1 MDKVPAD
8 EAEPDARF
16 TFANERT
23 SLAWSRTALALV
35 TAGRAIAQLLWGP
48 FRGRRRH
55 RGPEGGTTRIG
66 YETDR

>member
-1 MDKVPAD
+1 MDKVPTD

-35 TAGRAIAQLLWGP
+35 TGGAWPSPNCCGALSGWGVTTVAGKGHHKNRL
-48 FRGRRRH
+48 R
-55 RGPEGGTTRIG
+55 
-66 YETDR
+66 D